1 VEEDEMAEREPEEMT
16 EEELAKANGEP
27 LPDRQAMSVI
37 REPLPQPFL
46 THPGGYTI
54 DPPPTED
61 A

>member
-1 VEEDEMAEREPEEMT
+1 MAERKPEDMT
-16 EEELAKANGEP
+16 EEEIAKANGEP

-46 THPGGYTI
+46 NFPGGYTI

>member
-1 VEEDEMAEREPEEMT
+1 
-16 EEELAKANGEP
+16 
-27 LPDRQAMSVI
+27 VI
-37 REPLPQPFL
+37 REPLSQPFL